1 MLTNGYIDIG
11 IVIVILRIMPTNPKT
26 FWNAY
31 GFTFILKKK
40 GLKQQSGFKVTDSFL
55 SKYSKNLVQNYLK
68 KRKKTWSKNW
78 NSNILSTFW
87 PYIFWTKLL
96 KSVQI
101 L

>member
-40 GLKQQSGFKVTDSFL
+40 DWNNKVVLKLQTPF
-55 SKYSKNLVQNYLK
+55 YP
-68 KRKKTWSKNW
+68 
-78 NSNILSTFW
+78 NIQKSR
-87 PYIFWTKLL
+87 TKLL
-96 KSVQI
+96 KKTKKNMIQK
-101 L
+101 LKQ